1 MVFNFRKIVLG
12 AACAGVVLCVTGC
25 QSAKKDFSVYSP
37 CITVSVVGNSTLP
50 WYEEVNG
57 EKTSAASGTIQNLLD
72 KKFMETDPEF
82 YTRFERLD
90 YAEEAVRNS
99 FNELLGIQVIEKAD
113 LVSTNAWKNTKE
125 GFLSALN
132 TTICAT
138 DLKDLHSIS
147 KYNVRNLCRE
157 TGAKGVILLNFEF
170 FKKIVK
176 GNKVS
181 GEVSPYV
188 TMNMRILDE
197 TGREQFYKTFKA
209 TGSDSVKIQG
219 RDYDKTALTEMYR
232 DVIDLLITK
241 AALEIL

>member
-12 AACAGVVLCVTGC
+12 VACAGVVLCVTGC

-57 EKTSAASGTIQNLLD
+57 EKTSAATGTLQNLID
-72 KKFMETDPEF
+72 KKFMSTDPEF
-82 YTRFERLD
+82 YTSYERLD
-90 YAEEAVRNS
+90 YAEDSVRII
-99 FNELLGIQVIEKAD
+99 FNELLGLQVLEKAD
-113 LVSTNAWKNTKE
+113 LISTDAWKNTKE
-125 GFLSALN
+125 GFLTSLN
-132 TTICAT
+132 TTVCAT
-138 DLKDLHSIS
+138 DLKDLRSIS

-157 TGAKGVILLNFEF
+157 TGAKGAILLNFEF
-170 FKKIVK
+170 FKKIVR
-176 GNKVS
+176 GNKVV

-219 RDYDKTALTEMYR
+219 RDYDKNALTEKYR

-241 AALEIL
+241 AALDIL

>member
-1 MVFNFRKIVLG
+1 MVFCFRKVVV
-12 AACAGVVLCVTGC
+12 AVACAGVVLFGSGC
-25 QSAKKDFSVYSP
+25 QSAKKDFSVFSP
-37 CITVSVVGNSTLP
+37 YITVSVVGNSTLP
-50 WYEEVNG
+50 WYAKENG
-57 EKTSAASGTIQNLLD
+57 EKTSASTGTIQNLLD
-72 KKFMETDPEF
+72 KKFMDTNPEF

-90 YAEEAVRNS
+90 YAEESVRNI
-99 FNELLGIQVIEKAD
+99 FNEMLGVQVIEKAD
-113 LVSTNAWKNTKE
+113 LISTKAWKNTKE
-125 GFLSALN
+125 SFFSALN

-176 GNKVS
+176 GSILS

-209 TGSDSVKIQG
+209 TGTDSVKIQG
-219 RDYDKTALTEMYR
+219 RDYDKIALTEMYR

-241 AALEIL
+241 AIFEMM